1 MLVCASVSLT
11 GLMRDFMHSDGDIVE
26 IRLGTDEKT
35 LHIRDN
41 HSLDEGTDSSATDQ
55 EPTQ

>member
-1 MLVCASVSLT
+1 MCE
-11 GLMRDFMHSDGDIVE
+11 HIPSDGDIVE
-26 IRLGTDEKT
+26 IRLGTDGKT

-41 HSLDEGTDSSATDQ
+41 HTVDEGADSSATQQ